1 MRSHSADVILN
12 ALTWEASKGFQ
23 AFKSHDFPL
32 EVFVRHSRSFPVF
45 FVTLL
50 LVSGWFSSVNATVVI
65 RVGLEEMTHASDVV
79 FHGQVERVDVLA
91 PSDGP
96 VTTRMTLRAHEI
108 LKGPEHFKDGK
119 LQLHLLGGKGPKYEI
134 RIPGMPRFRA
144 GENVV
149 LFLEKT
155 RDDFAL
161 TGLLQGV
168 FRVEE
173 QDGMKTVSRS
183 LSGISLVAY
192 DHDGKMSFVDGASE
206 LKAFPLETL
215 LDELRFYI
223 KQASEQKGG
232 AK

>member
-1 MRSHSADVILN
+1 M
-12 ALTWEASKGFQ
+12 
-23 AFKSHDFPL
+23 
-32 EVFVRHSRSFPVF
+32 RHSRSFLCF
-45 FVTLL
+45 FVLAVL
-50 LVSGWFSSVNATVVI
+50 ISGWFTTANATVVI

-79 FHGQVERVDVLA
+79 FHGHVEQVDVLT
-91 PSDGP
+91 PTDGP
-96 VTTRMTLRAHEI
+96 VTTRMTLRAHEV
-108 LKGPEHFKDGK
+108 LKGSQHFQKGT
-119 LQLHLLGGKGPKYEI
+119 LQFHLLGGKGPKYEI

-168 FRVEE
+168 FRVE
-173 QDGMKTVSRS
+173 DLHGMKTVSRS
-183 LSGISLVAY
+183 LTGISLVSY
-192 DHDGKMSFVDGASE
+192 DNQGRMSFVDGASE

-223 KQASEQKGG
+223 KEATATQGG
-232 AK
+232 VK